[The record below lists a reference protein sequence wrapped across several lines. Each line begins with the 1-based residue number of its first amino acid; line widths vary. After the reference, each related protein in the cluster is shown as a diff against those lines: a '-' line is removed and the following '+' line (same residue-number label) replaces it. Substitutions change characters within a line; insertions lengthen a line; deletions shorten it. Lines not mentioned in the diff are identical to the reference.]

1 MEHYATIKTDR
12 WRKGYN
18 LAILMLFLKLL
29 QSVFSLLT
37 IHQINI
43 RYFTHQNN
51 MKLSLSFAVVSQPL
65 ELFNQFKVSASF
77 QSI

>member
-1 MEHYATIKTDR
+1 M
-12 WRKGYN
+12 
-18 LAILMLFLKLL
+18 L
-29 QSVFSLLT
+29 QSKLIGGEKVTFNNFNALFKAAPISVFILT
-37 IHQINI
+37 IHQMNV